1 MLIPFVSVAVQF
13 LKCAFDLSPL
23 ALLSCTL
30 RLFGSADQLCK
41 QRHGLS
47 GKERGRKHC
56 EIFHLSH
63 QLRSFAG
70 CSSPWFRGKWC
81 VCSTMLGFLAI
92 RYFRLY
98 LCPGGSWRTEKT
110 WIWTNVRREKA
121 MREDCLFY
129 FLFSG
134 SCPTPPPPCRC
145 WSASPTGLLFTI
157 RSWII
162 LTSTISLDT
171 FFWRSST
178 SLIFSFLTGK
188 SRNVVKFGS
197 LTSVFE
203 FFNLLH
209 KKWNLVF
216 FPRPWRLSH
225 ALHPLVF
232 SITYAFFT
240 LIYYSAGGTNY
251 YFDT

>member
-1 MLIPFVSVAVQF
+1 
-13 LKCAFDLSPL
+13 
-23 ALLSCTL
+23 
-30 RLFGSADQLCK
+30 
-41 QRHGLS
+41 
-47 GKERGRKHC
+47 
-56 EIFHLSH
+56 
-63 QLRSFAG
+63 
-70 CSSPWFRGKWC
+70 
-81 VCSTMLGFLAI
+81 MLGFLAI

-216 FPRPWRLSH
+216 FLSRPWRFSH